1 MGDHSDVDRPHVDPP
16 EATVSWRMLRAEAE
30 RRLAQTS
37 GPDPGQAALDARR
50 LVERSSGLGGAELV
64 LGLDRPAT
72 RREVAFFDQM
82 LERRLTGEPLQYVL
96 GVWDFR
102 TIELLV
108 DRRALIPRP
117 ETEVVVGHALA
128 EIDRCRAAAPA
139 GRLVRAVDLGTGSG
153 AIGLSLAAE
162 RPGLEVWLTEAS
174 PDALALARANLA
186 GLGGPATRVNVVEG
200 DWFAA
205 LPPELLSGID
215 VVVSNPPYIA
225 TDDDIDAVVLD
236 WEPASA
242 LFAGPDG
249 LDDLR
254 TLVAQAPRWLAPGG
268 ALVLELGSSQAER
281 VLALARESGF
291 ANCRIE
297 PDLAG
302 RPRCLVA
309 RV

>member
-1 MGDHSDVDRPHVDPP
+1 MGDHSDVDRP
-16 EATVSWRMLRAEAE
+16 EATVSWRMLRAEAG

-37 GPDPGQAALDARR
+37 GPDPGQAALDARC

-82 LERRLTGEPLQYVL
+82 LERRLIGEPLQYVL

-162 RPGLEVWLTEAS
+162 RPGLEVWLTETS

-186 GLGGPATRVNVVEG
+186 GLGGPATRVNVVAG

-205 LPPELLSGID
+205 LPPELRSGID

-225 TDDDIDAVVLD
+225 TDDDIDAIVLE

-254 TLVAQAPRWLAPGG
+254 TLVAHAPRWLAPGG

-281 VLALARESGF
+281 VLALAHESGF